1 MDMEAA
7 MTEPAQA
14 SAHRRGFLFRVP
26 WRNIVGIVAIVLAT
40 TLITVKNL
48 HGHTS
53 SNEILNVSYDPTRE
67 LYATLDK
74 AFVEQFRRQTGTT
87 LEIKQSHGGSG
98 RQVSDVI
105 DGRQKANVVSLALVS
120 DVEALRKRG
129 LVAPDWQKRLPN
141 NSVPYTSTIVFVVH
155 KGNPRAIHDW
165 PDLIRDGV
173 AVVSPNP
180 RTSGNG
186 KLSVLAAWGSVTTR
200 GGSDAQA
207 FDFVKALMGHV
218 AVADSGAR
226 GAAISFAVEKI
237 GDVHLTWENEA
248 LREVS
253 ENKDELEIVYPP
265 TSIRAEPAVTW
276 VDANVADKKIASY
289 AKAYLEYLYTDSA
302 QETIAQLGYRPLK
315 PEILAKHADQLPDIK
330 LFPITAIAKDW
341 NDARERFFG
350 DNGIYDTVSSPAQ
363 VRAVAAHPRRKA
375 KRP

>member
-26 WRNIVGIVAIVLAT
+26 WLNIVGIVAIVLAA

-141 NSVPYTSTIVFVVH
+141 NSVPYTSTIVFVVR

-315 PEILAKHADQLPDIK
+315 PEILAKHAGQLPDIK

-363 VRAVAAHPRRKA
+363 VRAVAAHPRRKT